1 MILVCDQR
9 SSRRTRVGPCVDGA
23 YWAATSCRL
32 SPTADSVPDVLLYF
46 GMSHM
51 VLSAPGRKLILDV
64 CEAKRLQEKG
74 SVGMM
79 MPPTR
84 QLQLRFFTKNKSTN
98 HQHRV
103 FCPPELLPCLLP
115 GMPRE
120 IYSPFFQILD
130 PTTLHRRNDTTG
142 RSPISYPS
150 AMSYESTHTPPPI
163 FQPYSGSGAADR

>member
-103 FCPPELLPCLLP
+103 FCPPELLPSVSYLVCRGKFTRRFSKSLI
-115 GMPRE
+115 PR
-120 IYSPFFQILD
+120 
-130 PTTLHRRNDTTG
+130 
-142 RSPISYPS
+142 RSIVVTIQPVDRLSL
-150 AMSYESTHTPPPI
+150 TP
-163 FQPYSGSGAADR
+163 AL